1 MSLKKFG
8 HNDVILN
15 TMKTHPSCEFFIS
28 EGRIFY
34 NNHPSSSIYAFAS
47 GAADCVSLYE
57 LNINRS
63 YNNTDRAIGVTLNIT
78 GSGDSDS
85 YTALKNHA
93 SRFSEPNSY
102 VLDTG
107 RAYAWMYRDSS
118 QQTFKRI
125 NDSDWSQNYN
135 IGDVMTSSYPLSA
148 SITREFMPENE
159 AGALHT
165 CYTFDDFKGQTYKCT
180 AKHPHFWALK
190 NRLNF
195 YGIRSEHYKVTS
207 SHGNKMSQ
215 SINLISIP
223 TIFYGS
229 KMKPGTLSLKWY
241 LTGTLIGELQD
252 KKQNGELIQV
262 SGTALFQNKVAG
274 VVLYD
279 EGFILLTGSWAL
291 NHQTI
296 GLVSGAAPRVP
307 KKPRWIYWGAGAK
320 DDVTPTTTG
329 SGSFSSASFGLSF
342 KGTTETQVMTMF
354 AHAKRGEVNYSN
366 NPTFLSYGQDKLRLT
381 SSLVYEE
388 SSIQKIA
395 NTVSSSYPD
404 YSASFKRQVY
414 ISRVGIYDDAKNLI
428 GVATLSNPILK
439 EEDQDFSFKIRLDI

>member
-47 GAADCVSLYE
+47 GASDCVSLYE

-63 YNNTDRAIGVTLNIT
+63 YNSTDRAIGETRNIT

-85 YTALKNHA
+85 YTVLKSRA
-93 SRFSEPNSY
+93 GRFSQPNSY

-107 RAYAWMYRDSS
+107 RIYAWMYKDSS
-118 QQTFKRI
+118 NQTFKKI
-125 NDSDWSQNYN
+125 GETTFSTLMQ
-135 IGDVMTSSYPLSA
+135 GDVMTSSYPMSA

-165 CYTFDDFKGQTYKCT
+165 CYERFNFQGPTYKCT

-195 YGIRSEHYKVTS
+195 YGVRSKHYKVTS
-207 SHGNKMSQ
+207 SYGNKMSQ
-215 SINLISIP
+215 SLNLISIP

-229 KMKPGTLSLKWY
+229 KIEPGTLSLKWY
-241 LTGTLIGELQD
+241 LTGSLIGELRD
-252 KKQNGELIQV
+252 KKQNGELIEV
-262 SGTALFQNKVAG
+262 TGSSAGSVAG

-279 EGFILLTGSWAL
+279 EGFILLTGSWDL
-291 NHQTI
+291 NHETI
-296 GLVSGAAPRVP
+296 GLLSSSTPLVRPPVTP
-307 KKPRWIYWGAGAK
+307 KWIYFGAGAK

-329 SGSFSSASFGLSF
+329 SGSFASASFDLSF
-342 KGTTETQVMTMF
+342 KGRTETQVITMF

-366 NPTFLSYGQDKLRLT
+366 NPTFLGYGQDKLRLT
-381 SSLVYEE
+381 SSQVYEE
-388 SSIQKIA
+388 SSTQRIH

-414 ISRVGIYDDAKNLI
+414 VSRIGIYDENKNLI
-428 GVATLSNPILK
+428 GIATLSNPVLK
-439 EEDQDFSFKIRLDI
+439 EEDQDFSFKMRLDM